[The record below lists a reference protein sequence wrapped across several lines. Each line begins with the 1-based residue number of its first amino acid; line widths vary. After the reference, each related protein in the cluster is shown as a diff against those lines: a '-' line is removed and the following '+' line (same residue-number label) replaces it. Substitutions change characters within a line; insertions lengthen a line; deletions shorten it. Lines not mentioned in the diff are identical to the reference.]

1 MSNGVRLGII
11 GCGNIMRLF
20 HLPQYPRIP
29 EVHVTAIHDID
40 VGRAQAAAELLD
52 QLWVQ
57 EAEAARG
64 RGDASTAERCT
75 SDRQHL
81 MVCASLDDLWPLVD
95 AVDIATPPR
104 WHMSQA
110 AEVLQRGLSVMV
122 EKPMARTWWEAVQLA
137 PVVEAAQGF
146 YQHNENWVYN
156 PVMQMMRH
164 LIESGAIG
172 RVERVQWFQ
181 AHTGPDAFTPF
192 WFCDPLAAGG
202 GSLTDWGVHSTGAA
216 WFLAGFEKEPFKVRS
231 DGIRVSARQRVL
243 GGRLQRLQV
252 EDDALLEV
260 TLRDPATGSDT
271 LLLIEGT
278 WSRFAPQ
285 GKATLIRVEGT
296 RGEIDVEGSGFGQDE
311 TVQLSTRFVGQRS
324 QHITCSHGRSLL
336 DESFLH
342 ELRNF
347 VCCVADRCAPT
358 VDYAVGLKVMAILSA
373 GYLSELRD
381 RQAVTLAD
389 LVSFCNEIT
398 GRFPPDQTADE
409 IIRALMAPYSG

>member
-1 MSNGVRLGII
+1 MSNRVRLGII

-29 EVHVTAIHDID
+29 EVQVTSIHDID
-40 VGRAQAAAELLD
+40 GSRAQGAAELLD
-52 QLWVQ
+52 QFWAQ

-64 RGDASTAERCT
+64 KGDVSTAERCT
-75 SDRQHL
+75 SDRQNFKI
-81 MVCASLDDLWPLVD
+81 CASLDDLWPLVD

-104 WHMSQA
+104 WHISQA
-110 AEVLQRGLSVMV
+110 AEVLRHGKSVMV
-122 EKPMARTWWEAVQLA
+122 EKPMARTWWEAAQLA
-137 PVVEAAQGF
+137 PVANAGQGF

-156 PVMQMMRH
+156 PVIQMMRH

-216 WFLAGFEKEPFKVRS
+216 WFLAGFDKEPFKVRS
-231 DGIRVSARQRVL
+231 DGIRVSAQQRLL

-260 TLRDPATGSDT
+260 TLRDLATGSDT
-271 LLLIEGT
+271 LLLVEGT

-285 GKATLIRVEGT
+285 GKSTLIRVEGT
-296 RGEIDVEGSGFGQDE
+296 RGEIEVEGSGFGQEE

-324 QHITCSHGRSLL
+324 QHVACSRGRSLL

-347 VCCVADRCAPT
+347 VCCVADCRAPL
-358 VDYAVGLKVMAILSA
+358 VDYAIGLKVMAILST
-373 GYLSELRD
+373 GYLSELRG

-389 LVSFCNEIT
+389 LTSFCDEIAGST
-398 GRFPPDQTADE
+398 PPDQTADE
-409 IIRALMAPYSG
+409 IIRALMAPYSD